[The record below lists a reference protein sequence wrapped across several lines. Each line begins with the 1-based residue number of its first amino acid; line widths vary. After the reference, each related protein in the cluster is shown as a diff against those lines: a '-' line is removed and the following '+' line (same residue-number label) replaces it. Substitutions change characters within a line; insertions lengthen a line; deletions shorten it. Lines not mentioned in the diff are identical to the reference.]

1 MFRRSNSNS
10 NNFAAVAASAA
21 NAAAMAATVPRVHVT
36 RFGAREIARFEL
48 PLAPRHVIPPQYKK
62 DIITKAFRFHAHE
75 GMFFKGLKK
84 LCQNTLRKNQ
94 FGVLTEG
101 LKVKVRKTCLIC

>member
-10 NNFAAVAASAA
+10 NNFAVVAASAA

-62 DIITKAFRFHAHE
+62 DIITKAFRFHAHD
-75 GMFFKGLKK
+75 GKLLLRPFKKFAKK
-84 LCQNTLRKNQ
+84 PLRE
-94 FGVLTEG
+94 FVLTD
-101 LKVKVRKTCLIC
+101 K